1 MADPVEYALNDLI
14 AAQGAPRTAF
24 FNGRLLSA
32 EDLQREQALRAQGD
46 ARLARALG
54 CGVVKGLQV
63 SLATGSARLHVSAG
77 MGITPSGE
85 VIEVGNLEVTLTAA
99 GSSTQGGGFAL
110 CEGALTDLRAPGEG
124 LHLLVLTPAWR
135 PSGRASTL
143 LGEVGA
149 CNRNVELPSVRM
161 RLVALKRLDVDPKD
175 ILKLRNIAAH
185 ALVAGGS
192 DRIGWLPAQRFT
204 GGLGAD
210 DLPLALVGL
219 GPAARIDFV
228 DGPAAQRPLAPPP
241 GGAGDLPWPH
251 SAAVEMQAFGRQFA
265 AQLVELCRAGAAA
278 TDWAG
283 LAKHFAFLPPAAVL
297 DTEGQPVLAK
307 LIGALK
313 PSTLR
318 RGEFVQLMQA
328 QHHEPTVPAKNEVPR
343 VFRCTGSTLV
353 LMVFGAS
360 QAAKDRPAAD
370 PSRAAGEFSSPRTA
384 STAAKTLRRKDAS
397 ATERQLAGSVLT
409 QARNRKRG

>member
-1 MADPVEYALNDLI
+1 MGDSTDYALNDLI
-14 AAQGAPRTAF
+14 AAQGAARTAF

-46 ARLARALG
+46 ARLARAIG
-54 CGVVKGLQV
+54 CGIVKGLQV
-63 SLATGSARLHVSAG
+63 GFTTGGARLQVSEG

-85 VIEVGNLEVTLTAA
+85 VIEVGNLDVTLTATG
-99 GSSTQGGGFAL
+99 GSTRSGGFAL
-110 CEGALTDLRAPGEG
+110 CQGALTDLRAPGEG
-124 LHLLVLTPAWR
+124 LYLLVLTPAWR

-161 RLVALKRLDVDPKD
+161 RLVPILRLDGNPPAVEV
-175 ILKLRNIAAH
+175 RNRIAH
-185 ALVAGGS
+185 ALLGGGGT
-192 DRIGWLPAQRFT
+192 RVGWLPADRFT

-210 DLPLALVGL
+210 DLPLAVVRLDA
-219 GPAARIDFV
+219 AARIDFA

-251 SAAVEMQAFGRQFA
+251 SAAVEMKAFGRQFA

-328 QHHEPTVPAKNEVPR
+328 QHHELPVPAKNEVPR

>member
-1 MADPVEYALNDLI
+1 MGDTVEYALNDLI
-14 AAQGAPRTAF
+14 EAQGAARTAF

-54 CGVVKGLQV
+54 CGTVRGLQV
-63 SLATGSARLHVSAG
+63 NFTTGSARLQVSAG

-85 VIEVGNLEVTLTAA
+85 VIEIGNLEVTLTAGG
-99 GSSTQGGGFAL
+99 GSTRSGGFAL
-110 CEGALTDLRAPGEG
+110 CQGALTDLRAPGEG
-124 LHLLVLTPAWR
+124 LYLLVLTPAWR

-161 RLVALKRLDVDPKD
+161 RLVPLIRLDGNPPAIEV
-175 ILKLRNIAAH
+175 RNRMAH
-185 ALVAGGS
+185 ALLDDSGARV
-192 DRIGWLPAQRFT
+192 GWLPSKRFT

-210 DLPLALVGL
+210 DLPLAVVHLDA
-219 GPAARIDFV
+219 AARIDFA

-251 SAAVEMQAFGRQFA
+251 SAAVEMQAFGQQFA
-265 AQLVELCRAGAAA
+265 GQLGELCRTGAAA
-278 TDWAG
+278 EWAG
-283 LAKHFAFLPPAAVL
+283 LATHFAFLPPAAVL
-297 DTEGQPVLAK
+297 DTAGRPVLAK

-318 RGEFVQLMQA
+318 RSEFVQLMQGQ
-328 QHHEPTVPAKNEVPR
+328 QHERPVPAKGEVPR
-343 VFRCTGSTLV
+343 VFRCSGSSLV
-353 LMVFGAS
+353 LMVFGAP
-360 QAAKDRPAAD
+360 AATKAPPAAD